1 MKLLFLTIIIALFF
15 ATGVDAQ
22 VVSGRAENTDN
33 AWVFNPNADSI
44 TNTMPVYGKQLAIIP
59 KAFNGF
65 PYGEQDSLRRARE
78 VACTRAENLAKKDM
92 YNKELKYYQ
101 FGMPMR
107 EYPHQIKRELL
118 RDLYGIEYMMMG
130 CVVEDSLMCY
140 NRAAEQIIQHKY
152 GTDFW
157 QKVEQQV
164 DSAAKATGWKWEY

>member
-1 MKLLFLTIIIALFF
+1 MKQLFSIIFIALFF

-22 VVSGRAENTDN
+22 VVSGIADNTDN
-33 AWVFNPNADSI
+33 AWVVNPVNDTTVYAMPIYGKYVHLSGEAMYSYPHDKRDSI
-44 TNTMPVYGKQLAIIP
+44 Q
-59 KAFNGF
+59 
-65 PYGEQDSLRRARE
+65 RAMQA
-78 VACTRAENLAKKDM
+78 ACTRAENLAKKDM

-118 RDLYGIEYMMMG
+118 RNLYGIEYIMMG

-140 NRAAEQIIQHKY
+140 NRAADHVIQLRY
-152 GTDFW
+152 GNDFW

>member
-1 MKLLFLTIIIALFF
+1 MKPLFITILIALFS

-65 PYGEQDSLRRARE
+65 PYGEQDSLRKARE
-78 VACTRAENLAKKDM
+78 AACTRAEILAKKDM

-107 EYPHQIKRELL
+107 EYPHQIKIELL

-130 CVVEDSLMCY
+130 CVVEDSFMCY
-140 NRAAEQIIQHKY
+140 NRSVDKIIQHKY
-152 GTDFW
+152 GNDFW

-164 DSAAKATGWKWEY
+164 DSAAKSIGWKWEY

>member
-1 MKLLFLTIIIALFF
+1 MKPLFITIFIALFF
-15 ATGVDAQ
+15 AIGVDAQ
-22 VVSGRAENTDN
+22 VVSGKAENTDN
-33 AWVFNPNADSI
+33 AWAVNPNVDSI
-44 TNTMPVYGKQLAIIP
+44 TNTMPVYGKPNVILP

-65 PYGEQDSLRRARE
+65 PHSEQDSLRRARE
-78 VACTRAENLAKKDM
+78 AACTRAENLAKKDM

-118 RDLYGIEYMMMG
+118 RNLYGIEYMMMG

-140 NRAAEQIIQHKY
+140 NREAEQILQRKY
-152 GTDFW
+152 GDNFW